1 MKIRSALANNHR
13 HAFIVTAGGREWSF
27 PYALADTPPTR
38 EDPIASVWVDA
49 ELGREGITYRLASGR
64 EDSLHFDHFLAVNRD
79 PDYFR
84 VLLVQRLTLEA
95 RQRIEKSSVTR
106 RELIRRLATSPSQ
119 LYRLLDPAN
128 DRKSIDQLV
137 RLLTALGC
145 DVDLVV
151 SPARTPVVGR
161 STGGSARPRRRS
173 RVA

>member
-1 MKIRSALANNHR
+1 MKIRSALANNHK

-64 EDSLHFDHFLAVNRD
+64 EDSLHFEHFLAANRD

-95 RQRIEKSSVTR
+95 RQRIASSAVTR

-119 LYRLLDPAN
+119 LYRLLDSAN

-137 RLLTALGC
+137 RLLTVLGC
-145 DVDLVV
+145 DVDFLV
-151 SPARTPVVGR
+151 SPARTPLLGR
-161 STGGSARPRRRS
+161 PSGHTARPRRRS